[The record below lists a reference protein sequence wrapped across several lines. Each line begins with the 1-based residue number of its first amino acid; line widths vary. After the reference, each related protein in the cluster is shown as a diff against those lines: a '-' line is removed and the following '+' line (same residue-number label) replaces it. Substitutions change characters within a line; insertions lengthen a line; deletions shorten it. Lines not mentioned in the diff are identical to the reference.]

1 MDKNSKKIIKTQNQ
15 NDSQLINNEKRK
27 SESISAME
35 SVNRK
40 IKKNLNDQ
48 KCI

>member
-1 MDKNSKKIIKTQNQ
+1 MDKNSKKLINIQNQ
-15 NDSQLINNEKRK
+15 NESQLINNEKRK

-40 IKKNLNDQ
+40 IKRNLND
-48 KCI
+48 